1 MSIRSFIVGLLAL
14 FFGFAMEPVN
24 ATSSRSATFMLS
36 CKGQQSILTLKLDG
50 FPNGSSQIVLGG
62 EIALFENKT
71 EGSSGRSA
79 IQYIVLRAEGDPT
92 KHILALGIL
101 QNYAQALFPF
111 DGYQVTADAQGKI
124 PFTIVGECNQG
135 FSQQGIGGI
144 VTIFFQ

>member
-1 MSIRSFIVGLLAL
+1 VNRSGAVRAL
-14 FFGFAMEPVN
+14 SAV
-24 ATSSRSATFMLS
+24 RSASGDTIPTVGRFS
-36 CKGQQSILTLKLDG
+36 LTR
-50 FPNGSSQIVLGG
+50 
-62 EIALFENKT
+62 
-71 EGSSGRSA
+71 SGRSA